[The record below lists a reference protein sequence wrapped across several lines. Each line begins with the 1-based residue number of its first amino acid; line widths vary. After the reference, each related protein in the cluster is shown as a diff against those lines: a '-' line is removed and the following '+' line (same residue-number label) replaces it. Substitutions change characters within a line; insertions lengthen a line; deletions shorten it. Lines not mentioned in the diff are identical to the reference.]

1 MDKDER
7 LAILP
12 FDDPEAARFVVFLTE
27 EQLKYSWQLIE
38 RDGTRLTKGPAA
50 VGLMQQLKPTRWLG
64 RACRPRPFTWL
75 VGVIDHLISIS
86 RPKLS
91 HLVPKGPGPR
101 RWP

>member
-12 FDDPEAARFVVFLTE
+12 FDDANAAPFVVFLTE
-27 EQLKYSWQLIE
+27 DQVKYSWQLIE
-38 RDGTRLTKGPAA
+38 CDGTRHTKGDAA
-50 VGLMQQLKPTRWLG
+50 VRLMEHLRSTRWLG
-64 RACRPRPFTWL
+64 RLCRPRPLRRL
-75 VGVIDHLISIS
+75 VGAIDHLISLS

-91 HLVPKGPGPR
+91 RIVPKVDGPR